1 MPDNKNRDIAF
12 FTKTHKLK
20 RDFTYLRELTK
31 IARTNG
37 IYQKLLGKQ
46 NLACVRAF
54 LASIDDKV
62 K

>member
-1 MPDNKNRDIAF
+1 MCTSACQSSYG
-12 FTKTHKLK
+12 